1 MEEWK
6 QRARQLKADTYA
18 LYLAYRDPRVPWYAR
33 LVAAGVL
40 AYALSPIDLIP
51 DFVPVLGQLD
61 DALLVAAA
69 LAYVLRRAGRDV
81 VEELWRGSP
90 AGLASILRLV

>member
-1 MEEWK
+1 MPR
-6 QRARQLKADTYA
+6 RAKLV
-18 LYLAYRDPRVPWYAR
+18 LGLLLPYLALPV
-33 LVAAGVL
+33 
-40 AYALSPIDLIP
+40 DLIP